1 MKTLFRDL
9 DVCVQRSEDPDD
21 RLHGERDWH
30 LVCTICRPIILK
42 SQTYDRYR
50 LKATQVTCTLVQYS
64 SVLTWCAS
72 QLQIFVSRSIELVR
86 RMRFHT
92 QEQSV
97 QRTHAALPD
106 ARVPRV
112 QQRVPAAR
120 RQLQLPL
127 GHHPTAAGSVR
138 VPQGYCT
145 SPQSIAGPL
154 SSSHAYILS
163 SDACR
168 LHGLHV
174 APCGRPAVLSRLSG
188 GPRVSS
194 VSLDAVHPPL
204 VAAALHAWAVRLS
217 SCLGVQLLGEVN
229 LLRLH
234 CGAVFL
240 TMHSTAMCAT
250 NCSDTCRCSRT
261 RTSRSSRRR
270 SASRVSARP
279 TTPSWSWPL
288 YARRLSPRSDRR
300 TWVFK
305 SIRLAC
311 TCTTTNITE
320 QLYWF
325 TVEFGLCSEGG
336 QVKVYGAG
344 LLSSFGELQVLKKCT
359 SFKILILVHLTRL

>member
-30 LVCTICRPIILK
+30 LVCIIYRPIK
-42 SQTYDRYR
+42 SQTCDRYR

-72 QLQIFVSRSIELVR
+72 QLQIFASRSIELVR

-145 SPQSIAGPL
+145 SHQSIAGPL
-154 SSSHAYILS
+154 SSSHAY
-163 SDACR
+163 
-168 LHGLHV
+168 
-174 APCGRPAVLSRLSG
+174 VLSRLTHADCSG
-188 GPRVSS
+188 FT
-194 VSLDAVHPPL
+194 
-204 VAAALHAWAVRLS
+204 
-217 SCLGVQLLGEVN
+217 
-229 LLRLH
+229 LRP
-234 CGAVFL
+234 V
-240 TMHSTAMCAT
+240 
-250 NCSDTCRCSRT
+250 
-261 RTSRSSRRR
+261 
-270 SASRVSARP
+270 
-279 TTPSWSWPL
+279 
-288 YARRLSPRSDRR
+288 
-300 TWVFK
+300 
-305 SIRLAC
+305 
-311 TCTTTNITE
+311 
-320 QLYWF
+320 
-325 TVEFGLCSEGG
+325 
-336 QVKVYGAG
+336 AG
-344 LLSSFGELQVLKKCT
+344 LLSSRDFLAGLAFRVFHSTQYIRHWSQPLYTPEPCA
-359 SFKILILVHLTRL
+359 SRLVWACNS